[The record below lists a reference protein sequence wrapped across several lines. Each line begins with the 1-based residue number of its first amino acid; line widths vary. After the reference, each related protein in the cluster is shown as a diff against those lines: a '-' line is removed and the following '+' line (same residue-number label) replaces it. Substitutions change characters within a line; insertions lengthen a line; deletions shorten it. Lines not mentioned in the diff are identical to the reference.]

1 MYYCL
6 HIGVESLAVSIS
18 KVYPTSFPYTIPSF
32 PVITVKLQKVDY
44 VNNGQKYVGFVQAK
58 GLLDISC
65 GKYICHSFCNITLDG
80 ESYVVL
86 WDLCKDT
93 HRDVSVPVNIA
104 AENDLPDEPHTLP
117 FKVLGSCYHV
127 SRQETLGEAYEFLND
142 YNRPVFVKLEK
153 VPDNKHDKNAIG
165 VFLMTRDE
173 YVLVGYIASELTK
186 YLHPLMDKKQLDI
199 DVKHIRFCTTYLRM
213 GFYLTIDITKHGMWP
228 DEVVKASKKVA

>member
-1 MYYCL
+1 M
-6 HIGVESLAVSIS
+6 
-18 KVYPTSFPYTIPSF
+18 
-32 PVITVKLQKVDY
+32 
-44 VNNGQKYVGFVQAK
+44 
-58 GLLDISC
+58 
-65 GKYICHSFCNITLDG
+65 
-80 ESYVVL
+80 
-86 WDLCKDT
+86 
-93 HRDVSVPVNIA
+93 
-104 AENDLPDEPHTLP
+104 
-117 FKVLGSCYHV
+117 LGSCYHV

-186 YLHPLMDKKQLDI
+186 YLHPLMDKKQLDV

-228 DEVVKASKKVA
+228 DEVVTVKSGVLFPPILEHWRQYCNVHALIVPSKLHRNLQVATPDLTVKQVKRLHSFILL